1 MSCFATK
8 LEQEGE
14 VVAIC
19 WERKKLLK
27 QTVER
32 LYTLAEVH
40 FRLPGSGRG
49 LRGHQAMLRNQA
61 TESSI
66 PALWLQFK
74 VL

>member
-1 MSCFATK
+1 MGCFATK

-14 VVAIC
+14 AVTIC

-27 QTVER
+27 QAVER
-32 LYTLAEVH
+32 RYTLAEVH
-40 FRLPGSGRG
+40 FRLPGFGRG
-49 LRGHQAMLRNQA
+49 LRGHQAVLRNQA

-66 PALWLQFK
+66 LALWLQFK